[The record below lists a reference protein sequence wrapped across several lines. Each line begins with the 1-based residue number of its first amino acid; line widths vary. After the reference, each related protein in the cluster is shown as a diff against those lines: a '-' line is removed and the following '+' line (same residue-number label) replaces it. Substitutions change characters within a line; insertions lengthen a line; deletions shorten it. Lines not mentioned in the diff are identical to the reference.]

1 MSVCYACVFAPHFS
15 FFRIAPAR
23 GGGAQG
29 AVRAV
34 CFLRRVRV
42 CLTALGL
49 SVWPV
54 AVRVLE
60 ASSWLRLCVQL
71 QLVRP
76 YYPSQRPCVARV
88 IKSVKKSIQQYDSA
102 RKPARSHKHARYT
115 PLSTRSTVLSR
126 KNHKECTADAVAYRH
141 RF

>member
-1 MSVCYACVFAPHFS
+1 MLCVCLCTTLFLFPE
-15 FFRIAPAR
+15 IAPAR

-29 AVRAV
+29 AV
-34 CFLRRVRV
+34 RVRV